1 MLRMEE
7 MANGTLTSNDIG
19 SYQEP
24 PSQVNSGKDNNEY
37 FYILIVMSFY
47 GIFLTGI
54 MLVYMRSK
62 KREKESKLLLLYQ
75 DEEKL
80 WTENRKRT
88 SSLSVPKPPEQSTL
102 FTILPDTF
110 TPSRFC
116 TDYSL
121 VDSSLSS
128 ETSSSEVHFTIQEE
142 TTEGGVVQERADEGI
157 PEDTTQ
163 IS

>member
-1 MLRMEE
+1 MLRMEN
-7 MANGTLTSNDIG
+7 MANGTLTSQDFG
-19 SYQEP
+19 SHQEP
-24 PSQVNSGKDNNEY
+24 PSQVNNGKDNNEY

-47 GIFLTGI
+47 GIFLMGI

-62 KREKESKLLLLYQ
+62 KREKESKLFLLYQ

-80 WTENRKRT
+80 WTETRKST
-88 SSLSVPKPPEQSTL
+88 SSLSVSKPPQQSTM

-110 TPSRFC
+110 GSSRFC
-116 TDYSL
+116 TDYNI

-128 ETSSSEVHFTIQEE
+128 ESSSSEVHLTIQEE
-142 TTEGGVVQERADEGI
+142 PTEGLVQERADEKK
-157 PEDTTQ
+157 PEEATQ

>member
-7 MANGTLTSNDIG
+7 MPNATMPSQDIS
-19 SYQEP
+19 SYQET
-24 PSQVNSGKDNNEY
+24 PSQVNNGKDNNEEY
-37 FYILIVMSFY
+37 FYILIVLCFY
-47 GIFLTGI
+47 GVFLMGI

-80 WTENRKRT
+80 WTEIRKST
-88 SSLSVPKPPEQSTL
+88 SSLSVSKPPQQSSM
-102 FTILPDTF
+102 FTILQDSF
-110 TPSRFC
+110 GPSRFC
-116 TDYSL
+116 TDYNV

-128 ETSSSEVHFTIQEE
+128 ESSSSEVHFTIQEE
-142 TTEGGVVQERADEGI
+142 ATEGLVQERADEGKS
-157 PEDTTQ
+157 EDAAQ

>member
-1 MLRMEE
+1 MLMEE
-7 MANGTLTSNDIG
+7 MGNGTMTSPDIS

-24 PSQVNSGKDNNEY
+24 PRQVNNEKDKNEY
-37 FYILIVMSFY
+37 LYILIVMSFY
-47 GIFLTGI
+47 GIFLMGI

-80 WTENRKRT
+80 WTETRKST
-88 SSLSVPKPPEQSTL
+88 SSLSVAKPPQQSTML
-102 FTILPDTF
+102 TILHDSF
-110 TPSRFC
+110 VPSRFC
-116 TDYSL
+116 TDYNI

-128 ETSSSEVHFTIQEE
+128 ESSSSEVHLTIQEE
-142 TTEGGVVQERADEGI
+142 ATEGLVQERADEKK

>member
-7 MANGTLTSNDIG
+7 MANGTMTSQDF
-19 SYQEP
+19 SSFQEP
-24 PSQVNSGKDNNEY
+24 PSQVNNGKDNNEY
-37 FYILIVMSFY
+37 LYILIVMSFY

-80 WTENRKRT
+80 WTEIRKST
-88 SSLSVPKPPEQSTL
+88 SSLSVAKPPQQSTML
-102 FTILPDTF
+102 TILQDSF
-110 TPSRFC
+110 VPSRFC
-116 TDYSL
+116 TDYNI

-128 ETSSSEVHFTIQEE
+128 ESSSSEIHFTIQEE
-142 TTEGGVVQERADEGI
+142 ATEGLVQEKEDEGK
-157 PEDTTQ
+157 PDTTQ